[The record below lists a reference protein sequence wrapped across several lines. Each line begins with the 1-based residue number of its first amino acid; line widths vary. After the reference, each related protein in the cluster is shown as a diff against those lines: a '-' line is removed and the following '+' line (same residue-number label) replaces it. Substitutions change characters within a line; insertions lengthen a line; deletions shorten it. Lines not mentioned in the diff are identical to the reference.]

1 MKKKAEKIVIYTL
14 LILFAIVIIAPLIG
28 VVITGFKTNQELF
41 LETWSLPEEWKIE
54 NYIDAWESG
63 IGTYLKNSVI
73 VTVGGTVLATFLSCL
88 AAYPLS
94 RLHFTTKRLFV
105 LLIMGGL
112 MLAPQ
117 SSVIS
122 LYRMAREMHL
132 YDTLTGLILI
142 NAAFRIP
149 FSTFLIMTFYKGI
162 SKSLDESAI
171 IDGAKT
177 RQIFWKIMMPLSKP
191 IIASSAI
198 VCVRA
203 IWNELMF
210 ANVMLTSSAKKTIPV
225 GLVNMQGMTTTN
237 WTVLMAGMV
246 IASVPLIVIF
256 LVLQKQFIRGLTAGS
271 VKG

>member
-1 MKKKAEKIVIYTL
+1 
-14 LILFAIVIIAPLIG
+14 
-28 VVITGFKTNQELF
+28 
-41 LETWSLPEEWKIE
+41 
-54 NYIDAWESG
+54 
-63 IGTYLKNSVI
+63 
-73 VTVGGTVLATFLSCL
+73 
-88 AAYPLS
+88 
-94 RLHFTTKRLFV
+94 
-105 LLIMGGL
+105 
-112 MLAPQ
+112 
-117 SSVIS
+117 
-122 LYRMAREMHL
+122 
-132 YDTLTGLILI
+132 
-142 NAAFRIP
+142 
-149 FSTFLIMTFYKGI
+149 
-162 SKSLDESAI
+162 
-171 IDGAKT
+171 
-177 RQIFWKIMMPLSKP
+177 MMPLSKP